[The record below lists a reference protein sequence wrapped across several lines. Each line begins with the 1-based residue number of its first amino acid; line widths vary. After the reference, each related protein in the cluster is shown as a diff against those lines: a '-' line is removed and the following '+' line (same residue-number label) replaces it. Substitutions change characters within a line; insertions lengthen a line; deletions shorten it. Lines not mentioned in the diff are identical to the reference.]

1 MFTDKLYTI
10 QNHKG
15 IPGQCSYAVW
25 SETGRR
31 STIYAFD
38 TIGGESTVK
47 AVFASVF
54 GRSGRL
60 DLKVRRYRPGQV
72 YIDQALGGYRCHK
85 ETLVQHPTLYRWDF
99 YAEPHPDDPYVIFFD
114 FLGENVNP
122 SNQMVGEEPGPL
134 HQSEIDAFY
143 QAMEQHTIWPIR
155 PPWAKML
162 FKRGKAAGLI
172 RDLSHTK
179 NIAYAYL
186 VKRTGWAEVL
196 EKAVMNQELVMPQ

>member
-1 MFTDKLYTI
+1 MFTDKLYTL

-15 IPGQCSYAVW
+15 IQGQCSYAVW
-25 SETGRR
+25 SKTGRR

-38 TIGGESTVK
+38 TLGGESTVK

-60 DLKVRRYRPGQV
+60 ALEVARYQPGQV
-72 YIDQALGGYRCHK
+72 YIDEALGGYRCHK
-85 ETLVQHPTLYRWDF
+85 ETLVQRPTLYRWNF

-114 FLGENVNP
+114 FLGENANP
-122 SNQMVGEEPGPL
+122 SNEMVGEKPGPL
-134 HQSEIDAFY
+134 HQSEIGAFY
-143 QAMEQHTIWPIR
+143 QVLEQHTIWPIL
-155 PPWAKML
+155 PQWAKTL

-186 VKRTGWAEVL
+186 VKRTGWEEVL
-196 EKAVMNQELVMPQ
+196 EQAVVDGALSMPH